1 MARSCDVHREPGDW
15 RSQMFAAG
23 TRSVRKQQEGVEGIA
38 MTNDEVYAAGILIK
52 ALDPSTQPDAIRSF
66 LRDEEALVAELMP
79 RAARVVDFGCG
90 TGRHLIAL
98 RDHLSIGVGIDYERA
113 YIAEATRRHPG
124 RPLHFLVADA
134 TAVPLAMEFD
144 AALCLTNTWGT
155 MNDKLAVLGEMR
167 RLAPKPAARLITVYA
182 STSVQPRCQW
192 YANMGHE
199 VIDVTD
205 ECIITR
211 GGFTSEH
218 FTEDRLRSL
227 VGECTLRSI
236 GAIAYF
242 VRV

>member
-1 MARSCDVHREPGDW
+1 
-15 RSQMFAAG
+15 
-23 TRSVRKQQEGVEGIA
+23 
-38 MTNDEVYAAGILIK
+38 MTNDEVYAAGILVK

-66 LRDEEALVAELMP
+66 LHAEETLVAELMP
-79 RAARVVDFGCG
+79 RGARVVDFGCG

-98 RDHLSIGVGIDYERA
+98 RDRLSLGVGIDYERA

-134 TAVPLAMEFD
+134 TAVPLGTEFD
-144 AALCLTNTWGT
+144 VALCLTNTWGT
-155 MNDKLAVLGEMR
+155 MSDKLAVLGEMR
-167 RLAPKPAARLITVYA
+167 RLAPKPAARLITVY
-182 STSVQPRCQW
+182 SPTSVQPRCEW

-205 ECIITR
+205 TCIVAQ

-227 VGECTLRSI
+227 VGECSLQSI
-236 GAIAYF
+236 GTIAYF
-242 VRV
+242 VQA